1 MKELNEGYVPTELR
15 KKYNKKI
22 GVALE
27 DKRDKKYRPPTPP
40 AYVAYS
46 GTGQSVSDVQGVG
59 GAVNK
64 DAAEG
69 KPVVDESKP
78 KTNLQI
84 RFHNGERA
92 TLTVNMTH
100 TVGDIHGFVMMA
112 APIDGEYQLVS
123 GFPPKP
129 LDDPSKTV
137 EAAGL
142 KNAAITQKII

>member
-1 MKELNEGYVPTELR
+1 MKELNEGYVPKEL
-15 KKYNKKI
+15 KEKYNKKI

-27 DKRDKKYRPPTPP
+27 DKRDKMYRPPTPP

-46 GTGQSVSDVQGVG
+46 GAGQAVSDVQGVG
-59 GAVNK
+59 GQVNK
-64 DAAEG
+64 DAVDG
-69 KPVVDESKP
+69 KPVVDENAP

-92 TLTVNMTH
+92 TLAVNMTH
-100 TVGDIHGFVMMA
+100 TVGDIHSFVMCA
-112 APIDGEYQLVS
+112 APVDGEYQLIS

-129 LDDPSKTV
+129 LDDPSKTI
-137 EAAGL
+137 EQAGL